1 MAGSLGGPQVTKLVD
16 LTNYDAKFNYI
27 DDPSNLRDDKVF
39 IYSGRSTQ
47 YYVCILLYN
56 YITL

>member
-16 LTNYDAKFNYI
+16 LTNYDAKLNYI

-39 IYSGRSTQ
+39 IYSGTVRYCSSTQ
-47 YYVCILLYN
+47 HSIVNI
-56 YITL
+56 